1 MEALLRFIFVVVL
14 VYYGFK
20 LVARYVMPWVI
31 TRFIKKQQEKFN
43 SMNGFPNANHNSTNE
58 GEVHIKT
65 KKSNSA
71 KNDDGFGE
79 YVDFEDVDD

>member
-1 MEALLRFIFVVVL
+1 MEALLRFIFIIVL

-31 TRFIKKQQEKFN
+31 TRFIKKQQQKFN
-43 SMNGFPNANHNSTNE
+43 DMNGVNNSNYDPTNE

-65 KKSNSA
+65 KKTKSA
-71 KNDDGFGE
+71 KNDDDFGE
-79 YVDFEDVDD
+79 YVDFEDVD

>member
-1 MEALLRFIFVVVL
+1 MEALLRFIFIVAL

-31 TRFIKKQQEKFN
+31 TRFIKKQQQKFN
-43 SMNGFPNANHNSTNE
+43 DMNGVNNSSYDTKNE
-58 GEVHIKT
+58 GEVHIKI
-65 KKSNSA
+65 KKPKSA

-79 YVDFEDVDD
+79 YVDFEDVD